1 MHARP
6 IRTAVFL
13 FMLLVGPGLAHAQA
27 GAQPPLLDVDKIYAF
42 AAHALANGIKTARD
56 ETIKAGVLPIPPA
69 IRTKLAATFP
79 AELLDRVRYRVGRE
93 GTFGMQAFQYGEV
106 QAMTLL
112 DVIVFRSEQDALT
125 SDVLWAHE
133 LTHVRQYDRWGIE
146 DFALRYVRDH
156 KAVEDE
162 AYGFQADYEK
172 RKAGGK

>member
-1 MHARP
+1 MRARLVR
-6 IRTAVFL
+6 IAVFI
-13 FMLLVGPGLAHAQA
+13 FMVTAPSFAQVQA
-27 GAQPPLLDVDKIYAF
+27 GAQPPLIDVDKIYAF
-42 AAHALANGIKTARD
+42 AAQALASGIKTARD

-69 IRTKLAATFP
+69 IRAKLAATFP

-112 DVIVFRSEQDALT
+112 DVVVFRSERDALAN
-125 SDVLWAHE
+125 DVLWAHE
-133 LTHVRQYDRWGIE
+133 LTHVRQYDRWGPE
-146 DFALRYVRDH
+146 EFAARYVRDH